1 MLSSALPRVPLH
13 RWLTGLARTSG
24 LPHGESARCAGDL
37 LLRLGLAHASQVPLQ
52 ALSRGNAQRALVAQ
66 ALIADPDLLVLDE
79 PSGGMDAEGV
89 ARVVAEIQRAAGRR
103 AVVLVARHPTAPLPL
118 PPGVTC
124 RLRDGAVDTVP
135 RSESAPAELA
145 PAGTMVVETGDG
157 VVRLVDEAGLPDMLR
172 AVLDAGLAIRR
183 VQPTRS
189 AAADTDVPV
198 AVAATATATATADAA
213 TATADAD
220 ATPRRSGVALRVL
233 YRAADRAG
241 LPASSQWFLA
251 PGLLFLALLAVMY
264 ATDAGPVLQAA
275 AVTVIALVPVMAWLG
290 VLAHRVDGREL
301 GRAFAAHVGGR
312 GRAHLA
318 TDLSLLPFAA
328 VLTAA
333 ALIWPLVSQS
343 EHHPLTLD
351 ADIVELHLAAA
362 LFGVG
367 LGSLLAL
374 IERADWRL
382 LVAWPSS
389 WVVRC
394 PGHSADTDASA

>member
-1 MLSSALPRVPLH
+1 MT
-13 RWLTGLARTSG
+13 W
-24 LPHGESARCAGDL
+24 
-37 LLRLGLAHASQVPLQ
+37 
-52 ALSRGNAQRALVAQ
+52 
-66 ALIADPDLLVLDE
+66 
-79 PSGGMDAEGV
+79 
-89 ARVVAEIQRAAGRR
+89 
-103 AVVLVARHPTAPLPL
+103 
-118 PPGVTC
+118 

-157 VVRLVDEAGLPDMLR
+157 VVRLVDEAGLPDVLR
-172 AVLDAGLAIRR
+172 AALAAGLAIRR

-189 AAADTDVPV
+189 AAADTDLPV
-198 AVAATATATATADAA
+198 A
-213 TATADAD
+213 ATADAD

-233 YRAADRAG
+233 YGAAHRAR
-241 LPASSQWFLA
+241 LLASSQWFLA

-374 IERADWRL
+374 IERSGWRL
-382 LVAWPSS
+382 LVAVAVFLGLFVARDTPLTPMLRLSS
-389 WVVRC
+389 NATTLHTSIAGPAAWLYV
-394 PGHSADTDASA
+394 PGVILVAAAAILATRQT